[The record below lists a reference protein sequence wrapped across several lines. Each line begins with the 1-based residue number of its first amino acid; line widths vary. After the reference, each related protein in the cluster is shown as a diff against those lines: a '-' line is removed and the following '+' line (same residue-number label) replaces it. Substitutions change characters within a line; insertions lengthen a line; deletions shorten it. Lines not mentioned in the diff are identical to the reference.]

1 MFVTHILHFGN
12 CQRLKHIPNSLH
24 FPKYFRTVKY
34 KKTQYGNNINTFNN
48 PLFITNLY

>member
-12 CQRLKHIPNSLH
+12 YLRLKHIPNSLH
-24 FPKYFRTVKY
+24 FSKYFRSVKY
-34 KKTQYGNNINTFNN
+34 KETHGNNINTFNN